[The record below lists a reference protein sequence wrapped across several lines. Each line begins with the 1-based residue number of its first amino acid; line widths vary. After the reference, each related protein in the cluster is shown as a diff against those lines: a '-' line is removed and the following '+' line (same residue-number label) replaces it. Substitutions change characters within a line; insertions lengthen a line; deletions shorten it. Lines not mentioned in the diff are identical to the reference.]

1 MTRWSS
7 PSRAVR
13 CASPLREPHPCPTPH
28 PRPPPRLSSPPP
40 GSYVLTLITDGMRSV
55 RAFHFDKAAAS
66 VLTTSVSPG
75 RAGGGE
81 RPWGRAWPPPH
92 RPPAFR
98 WSPWSLGTCS
108 SALAWATRSSSSTQR
123 SCRRPLPAPSGR
135 PTRCVRGACR
145 DTDPGAASLTG
156 LLTASSCLAGRA
168 PLEEEASGVCSRLVR
183 WGRRPGAGG
192 GRRGPGDG
200 GGLMR
205 DPASAAGGKSAPQD
219 EVDEIEVYG
228 SEAQSGT
235 QLATYSF
242 EVSLGPQR
250 WAGGAPTQ
258 AGLPEQ
264 GCVCRS
270 VTASSTSD
278 PVPTRPW
285 ESLPSSPK
293 RCLGVEGG
301 GGHRALEPV
310 LPVSPCAGQ
319 WGLGGGRALSLLPAP
334 VQFQNSPE
342 PDLEIVV
349 CSGYGKNGA
358 LSVLQVRGGR
368 GCCLVAGSLTGSG
381 RTDSRIVAPEEY
393 PAPGGDDL

>member
-1 MTRWSS
+1 
-7 PSRAVR
+7 
-13 CASPLREPHPCPTPH
+13 
-28 PRPPPRLSSPPP
+28 
-40 GSYVLTLITDGMRSV
+40 MRSV

-75 RAGGGE
+75 RAGGKGRGGGPGLPLTSRPPSDGHHGAWVPVPRLSPGQLAAPQVHGE
-81 RPWGRAWPPPH
+81 AAGGPCRRRPGGRQGASGEPVGTRAPGRAP
-92 RPPAFR
+92 
-98 WSPWSLGTCS
+98 
-108 SALAWATRSSSSTQR
+108 
-123 SCRRPLPAPSGR
+123 
-135 PTRCVRGACR
+135 
-145 DTDPGAASLTG
+145 LTG
-156 LLTASSCLAGRA
+156 LLTAPSCLAGRA
-168 PLEEEASGVCSRLVR
+168 PLEEEASGLRSRLVR

-200 GGLMR
+200 GGLTR
-205 DPASAAGGKSAPQD
+205 GAASAAGGKSAPQD

-242 EVSLGPQR
+242 EVSLRPWRGRGQG
-250 WAGGAPTQ
+250 GGAPTQ
-258 AGLPEQ
+258 AGLPER
-264 GCVCRS
+264 GSLCRS
-270 VTASSTSD
+270 ATASSTSD

-301 GGHRALEPV
+301 GGCRALEPV
-310 LPVSPCAGQ
+310 LPVSPGAGR
-319 WGLGGGRALSLLPAP
+319 WGLGGGRALSLFPAP

-358 LSVLQVRGGR
+358 LSVLQVCGGR
-368 GCCLVAGSLTGSG
+368 GCCLVAGSG
-381 RTDSRIVAPEEY
+381 RTDSRIVAPEEH